1 MAKAGD
7 LESMSIRPGQAR
19 GLPPETV
26 AGGPV
31 PSRQDAAAPILR
43 AVPAEQTEQAAGQGE
58 EQSAPSPATSHK
70 AGVAKRQEAPK
81 PRTIQIGAR
90 VPEDIAKGIKW
101 CARLQGVEVQKL
113 TADVLEAGL
122 RTKFGDDWRRQ
133 LDEEV
138 KSWRTL
144 DI

>member
-19 GLPPETV
+19 GLQPEIV
-26 AGGPV
+26 AGGPTS
-31 PSRQDAAAPILR
+31 SRQDAATPVLHTVLEAQMDQR
-43 AVPAEQTEQAAGQGE
+43 VEQGE
-58 EQSAPSPATSHK
+58 EQSAPSPVQK

-101 CARLQGVEVQKL
+101 CARLQN
-113 TADVLEAGL
+113 
-122 RTKFGDDWRRQ
+122 
-133 LDEEV
+133 
-138 KSWRTL
+138 
-144 DI
+144 